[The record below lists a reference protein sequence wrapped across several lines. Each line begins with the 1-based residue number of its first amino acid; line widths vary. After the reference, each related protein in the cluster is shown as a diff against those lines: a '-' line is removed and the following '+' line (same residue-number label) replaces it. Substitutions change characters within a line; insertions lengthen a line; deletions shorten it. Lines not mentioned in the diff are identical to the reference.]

1 MSTRFLVVG
10 TLVGAIVLFA
20 WQTVSNA
27 ALPWHTATMTE
38 FVNDSATARTIRAA
52 APQNGV
58 YFSKYG
64 ILAAVRIAPSFTDL
78 AAGTALGPM
87 LGKQFGLDLVA
98 TLVLLLLLGRFPTE
112 GAVRTGVTSA
122 LAALAVG
129 ATIELSN
136 AIWYGF
142 TASYALVNVVDHTIA
157 FFLVGATLAALR
169 ARIERVAP
177 TEERPAVR
185 AQGGLPSS
193 GTGARTSQNR

>member
-27 ALPWHTATMTE
+27 ALPWHMATMTE
-38 FVNDSATARTIRAA
+38 FANDSATAHAVRAA

-64 ILAAVRIAPSFTDL
+64 ILAAVRVTPDFSDL
-78 AAGTALGPM
+78 TANTAMGPM
-87 LGKQFGLDLVA
+87 LAKQFGLDLVA
-98 TLVLLLLLGRFPTE
+98 TVVLLVFLGRVPSDT
-112 GAVRTGVTSA
+112 AMRTGVTSA
-122 LAALAVG
+122 LAALAVS
-129 ATIELSN
+129 AIIELSN

-142 TASYALVNVVDHTIA
+142 AASYSLVNVVDQTIA

-169 ARIERVAP
+169 TRMERVAP
-177 TEERPAVR
+177 TEERPAVK
-185 AQGGLPSS
+185 AQGGLPTSGSS
-193 GTGARTSQNR
+193 ARV